1 MRGKNI
7 LVLGMGETGLSM
19 AKWLLRKEANV
30 RAADSRTAPPCLD
43 ALKRVLPESGI
54 FTGGFAPEAFA
65 DIDLIAISPGV
76 ALAERQVQQAINQGI
91 PVAGDM
97 ELFVWALKEKWESG
111 EQGERG
117 DCGALRPRIVAITGS
132 NGKTTVT
139 AMVGA
144 MVKNAGWD
152 AEVAGNIGPAVLD
165 ALMQRQDSG
174 KLPQAWIL
182 EVSSFQLE
190 TTCSLHA
197 DAAAVLN
204 LSEDHF
210 DRYAG
215 MADYAAAKARIFLA
229 GADGGNNTSDG
240 VQILNREDSLV
251 REMALPG
258 RKQITFGLDPPP
270 GDSDFGLMRQGEDIW
285 LAQGKTRLMKASELR
300 VAGLHNTANALAA
313 LALCRAMA
321 LPFEPLLQTLREF
334 RSLPHRMEKVAAF
347 SGITF
352 YDDSKG
358 TNVGATVA
366 ALNGMAQRVVLI
378 AGGDGK
384 GQDFSPLADPVAEHA
399 RAVVLIGRDAEK
411 IAAAIQHRGVPL
423 HHAATMEEAVGKSL
437 ALARKG
443 DAVLMS
449 PACASFDMFRNY
461 AHRAEAFVAAVKHA
475 ETGNPANVHTV
486 SN

>member
-1 MRGKNI
+1 MRGKTV
-7 LVLGMGETGLSM
+7 LVLGMGDTGLSM

-30 RAADSRTAPPCLD
+30 RVADTRTAPPCLD
-43 ALKRVLPESGI
+43 TLKRILPESSI
-54 FTGGFAPEAFA
+54 FAGGFPPEAFA
-65 DIDLIAISPGV
+65 DLDLIAISPGV
-76 ALAERQVQQAINQGI
+76 ALAEPLVRRAATQGV
-91 PVAGDM
+91 PAVGDM
-97 ELFVWALKEKWESG
+97 ELFAWALKEQG
-111 EQGERG
+111 EQGG
-117 DCGALRPRIVAITGS
+117 GGAQRPKVIAVTGS

-152 AEVAGNIGPAVLD
+152 VEVAGNIGPAVLD

-174 KLPQAWIL
+174 KLPQAWVL

-190 TTCSLHA
+190 TTRNLCA

-229 GADGGNNTSDG
+229 GADGRNNASDG

-258 RKQITFGLDPPP
+258 RKQITFGLDPPI
-270 GDSDFGLMRQGEDIW
+270 GDSDFGLLREGENIW
-285 LAQGKTRLMKASELR
+285 LAQGKTRLMKTTELR
-300 VAGLHNTANALAA
+300 IAGLHNMANALAA
-313 LALCRAMA
+313 MALCRAIG
-321 LPFEPLLQTLREF
+321 LPFEPLLQALREF

-347 SGITF
+347 GGVTF

-366 ALNGMAQRVVLI
+366 ALKGVAQRVVLI

-411 IAAAIQHRGVPL
+411 IAAAVQHRGVPL
-423 HHAATMEEAVGKSL
+423 HRAATMEEAVRISFML
-437 ALARKG
+437 AGRG

-449 PACASFDMFRNY
+449 PACASFDMFSNY
-461 AHRAEAFVAAVKHA
+461 AHRAQVFVAAVKHL
-475 ETGNPANVHTV
+475 ETANRVNV
-486 SN
+486 YNASN